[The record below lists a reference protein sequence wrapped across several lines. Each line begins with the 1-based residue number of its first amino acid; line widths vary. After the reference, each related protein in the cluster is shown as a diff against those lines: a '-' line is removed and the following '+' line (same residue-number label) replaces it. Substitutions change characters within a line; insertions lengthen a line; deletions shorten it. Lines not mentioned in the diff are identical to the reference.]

1 MQFLSSKIILF
12 LVLLFGLSS
21 FNTSYLHPLHV
32 STTEI
37 TYNSKQKSVEIMCK
51 LFNDDFE
58 NALRKQYNGKI
69 DLTTPV
75 MHNEMD
81 AVIKKYIQS
90 RLQITINNQKLT
102 QNYIGYEID
111 REVVN
116 VYLEIESE
124 KPFEKI
130 NISNRILY
138 DFYEDQ
144 MNIVHVELFG
154 KRKSGRLNAPDT
166 KLEFKF

>member
-1 MQFLSSKIILF
+1 MQSLSSKAILF
-12 LVLLFGLSS
+12 FVLLFVLSS

-37 TYNSKQKSVEIMCK
+37 TYSSKQKNVEIMCK
-51 LFNDDFE
+51 LYTDDFE
-58 NALRKQYNGKI
+58 KALRKQYKSKI
-69 DLTTPV
+69 DLTAPV
-75 MHNEMD
+75 LHNEMD

-90 RLQITINNQKLT
+90 RLQVTINSQKLK

-116 VYLEIESE
+116 VYLDIESA

-138 DFYEDQ
+138 DFFEDQ